1 MTAQDWWMVIAAVA
15 GALGLKEILQIIVK
29 FWTGRASR
37 QRAELDRIAKE
48 RDKARERADT
58 EASKRRRLE
67 ESLSEHRT
75 LMFAAECIDRKDIPS
90 WPY

>member
-1 MTAQDWWMVIAAVA
+1 MTAQDWWMVIVAVA
-15 GALGLKEILQIIVK
+15 GALGLKEVIQILIK
-29 FWTGRASR
+29 YWTGRATR

-67 ESLSEHRT
+67 ESLSEHRSI
-75 LMFAAECIDRKDIPS
+75 MYGAECIDRGEIPK